1 MDGFVFITK
10 LQERGGFIGQGL
22 WLSFFVALITCSAG
36 WAQDKPSPLIAT
48 DAAAKT
54 EAAQVEPEK
63 PVIPLYEVVRV
74 LEPNIFLVNAAGLEV
89 RLKAWGIGCPRR
101 DEPGYRAALRFAEEQ
116 LLGLKVRLEV
126 KREFDPDG
134 YKQVLA
140 YPKGDKINFNRS
152 MISQGHAWHLE
163 KVTKRHGPFALAQIR
178 AKRERLGIW
187 RASYAYD
194 FEGSSDAA
202 PKPALPSLF
211 RAQGQGSAARI
222 MYWQS
227 FVGKV
232 HAPGCAFYT
241 KGSGV
246 LTPNPQ
252 GRDCGVCGGRQGPR
266 R

>member
-1 MDGFVFITK
+1 MTSSV
-10 LQERGGFIGQGL
+10 
-22 WLSFFVALITCSAG
+22 G
-36 WAQDKPSPLIAT
+36 WTQDKSASSN
-48 DAAAKT
+48 DQGDSQDVAA
-54 EAAQVEPEK
+54 EQVKPEK
-63 PVIPLYEVVRV
+63 PIIPLYEVVRV
-74 LEPNIFLVNAAGLEV
+74 LEPNVFHVNAAGLEV

-101 DEPGYRAALRFAEEQ
+101 DQPGYRSALRFAEEK

-126 KREFDPDG
+126 KREFYPDG

-140 YPKGDKINFNRS
+140 YPDGDKINFNRS

-163 KVTKRHGPFALAQIR
+163 DVTKRHGPFALAQIK

-187 RASYAYD
+187 RGSYAYD
-194 FEGSSDAA
+194 FDGSADAA
-202 PKPALPSLF
+202 PQPALPSLL
-211 RAQGQGSAARI
+211 RAQGLGSAARI

-232 HAPGCAFYT
+232 HAPGCAFYSR
-241 KGSGV
+241 GSGV
-246 LTPNPQ
+246 MTPNPK